1 MKLKKA
7 KHLVS
12 LVFVFAIMS
21 LPLLTQ
27 AVQLNNPLTGQPTG
41 NLEEAV
47 KNVITAALGVSGVL
61 ALIAFIYGGI
71 TWMISSGDSA
81 KVQKGKNMM
90 IWAVWGIV
98 IIFSSYAILNY
109 IFSALVGGGAGGRI
123 GADNSS
129 IRPK

>member
-1 MKLKKA
+1 MKLNQA
-7 KHLVS
+7 KYLVS
-12 LVFVFAIMS
+12 LVFILTIMS
-21 LPLLTQ
+21 LPLLSRAAT
-27 AVQLNNPLTGQPTG
+27 LINPLGDGVT
-41 NLEEAV
+41 LEGAV

-71 TWMISSGDSA
+71 TWMISGGDSA

-98 IIFSSYAILNY
+98 IIFSSYAILTY

-123 GADNSS
+123 GSDTSA